1 MVALEAEP
9 IASTPA
15 STNASPDN
23 SDGEVGSGQKQA
35 EGAAEATAGAG
46 KAKKKKKRKTPAQK
60 RAAAEAA
67 LAAAQAANPPPPPV
81 LKISRNKHMKYISS
95 YHGPWLQL
103 PHEVLD
109 SLLTVNC
116 DPANLPTVRGLLDT
130 KSSAYALSDR
140 SRFKTLP
147 PTPPPIDMSFLSDE
161 DERLPP
167 PIDPA
172 AFRGVG
178 EIRKLVDDAS
188 DLAVRAASGMSA
200 AALGAFNPSSSGM
213 GSGGEQQGMGSLGGS
228 GRNATMSPVRQH
240 RLRALAVGK
249 LAEAY
254 KIDEIAA
261 SVCVM
266 QSATGLDDLAQRVL
280 KYEPESLD
288 AQYVHFFHEK
298 IPSRTLA
305 LSTDTTLLDQLILSN
320 PHRLE
325 YYRTRGIVHGFKQDY
340 PAAIR
345 NFTQA
350 LVQAKATRKAKAH
363 HAEVAA
369 GTRSRKKGRGGRGK
383 GKHKEDSGTATNG
396 GADSPSAS
404 TPAREEATSI
414 GKEPGDDLERQML
427 FHRGMAHFHYACKLL
442 EDAAL
447 DIEGVEKPSGGLSN
461 EGGELTLRNVGI
473 VLKDEV
479 AGLYGCA
486 SPKKQERYR
495 NELGDPALREKVTTL
510 LRKSLR
516 DQERFLSY
524 FAVWEAPAGSVLEEE
539 KRYQNPRSTDKP
551 LTFRGRR
558 LIHHRALSNRTRHS
572 DPRRPEV
579 ASGDVKPEPAL
590 LTTYHPLIVEAHFSV
605 LLTHLLLGD
614 FSALVTAHARTVR
627 LMDYLEGYP
636 VFLPA
641 RSLNQSEYA
650 EVLER
655 LAVTWLKKREEQHIS
670 EPDGTE
676 EQLAQEG
683 DLKSLHHLLSFFTPS
698 YVDALVAAAEK
709 AEQELKE
716 QSKAGSKSNP
726 LLSLMDANGLGA
738 NGKERG
744 SWAEEREKAEA
755 ERRKID
761 PSYATYN
768 TARAEVAVAW
778 LTAVVLP
785 EKEIEEKAGR
795 AKGKAPAE
803 GRSAPSSSSATM
815 NGSASTSKLPNLDA
829 WTLDDIDDE

>member
-1 MVALEAEP
+1 M
-9 IASTPA
+9 
-15 STNASPDN
+15 
-23 SDGEVGSGQKQA
+23 
-35 EGAAEATAGAG
+35 
-46 KAKKKKKRKTPAQK
+46 
-60 RAAAEAA
+60 
-67 LAAAQAANPPPPPV
+67 
-81 LKISRNKHMKYISS
+81 
-95 YHGPWLQL
+95 
-103 PHEVLD
+103 
-109 SLLTVNC
+109 LLSC
-116 DPANLPTVRGLLDT
+116 
-130 KSSAYALSDR
+130 
-140 SRFKTLP
+140 
-147 PTPPPIDMSFLSDE
+147 
-161 DERLPP
+161 
-167 PIDPA
+167 
-172 AFRGVG
+172 
-178 EIRKLVDDAS
+178 
-188 DLAVRAASGMSA
+188 
-200 AALGAFNPSSSGM
+200 
-213 GSGGEQQGMGSLGGS
+213 SLG
-228 GRNATMSPVRQH
+228 
-240 RLRALAVGK
+240 RAHLA
-249 LAEAY
+249 
-254 KIDEIAA
+254 
-261 SVCVM
+261 
-266 QSATGLDDLAQRVL
+266 
-280 KYEPESLD
+280 SLC
-288 AQYVHFFHEK
+288 
-298 IPSRTLA
+298 RTLA

-369 GTRSRKKGRGGRGK
+369 GTRTRKKGKGGKSKGK
-383 GKHKEDSGTATNG
+383 GKEEHGAATNG
-396 GADSPSAS
+396 GGGGADSSSAS

-495 NELGDPALREKVTTL
+495 TELGDPALREKVTTL

-579 ASGDVKPEPAL
+579 ANGDVKPEPAL

-655 LAVTWLKKREEQHIS
+655 LAVTWLKKREEEQHIS
-670 EPDGTE
+670 EPEGTE
-676 EQLAQEG
+676 EELAQEG

-698 YVDALVAAAEK
+698 YVEALVAAAEK
-709 AEQELKE
+709 AEKELKE
-716 QSKAGSKSNP
+716 QSKAGAKSNP
-726 LLSLMDANGLGA
+726 LLSLMDASGLGA

-761 PSYATYN
+761 PSCEWIACVALSLSLSLLIVLLWSRRYLQHCSSRGRRRLALCCRLAGEGGVLRALSLSRLTN
-768 TARAEVAVAW
+768 TSPVYSRS
-778 LTAVVLP
+778 
-785 EKEIEEKAGR
+785 R
-795 AKGKAPAE
+795 RRPAE
-803 GRSAPSSSSATM
+803 PKARRPPRVVAL
-815 NGSASTSKLPNLDA
+815 LPPPRPP
-829 WTLDDIDDE
+829 

>member
-1 MVALEAEP
+1 MCTS
-9 IASTPA
+9 STRR
-15 STNASPDN
+15 SPQ
-23 SDGEVGSGQKQA
+23 GSSF
-35 EGAAEATAGAG
+35 AA
-46 KAKKKKKRKTPAQK
+46 PDFS
-60 RAAAEAA
+60 
-67 LAAAQAANPPPPPV
+67 P
-81 LKISRNKHMKYISS
+81 
-95 YHGPWLQL
+95 
-103 PHEVLD
+103 
-109 SLLTVNC
+109 
-116 DPANLPTVRGLLDT
+116 
-130 KSSAYALSDR
+130 
-140 SRFKTLP
+140 
-147 PTPPPIDMSFLSDE
+147 
-161 DERLPP
+161 
-167 PIDPA
+167 
-172 AFRGVG
+172 
-178 EIRKLVDDAS
+178 
-188 DLAVRAASGMSA
+188 
-200 AALGAFNPSSSGM
+200 PSS
-213 GSGGEQQGMGSLGGS
+213 
-228 GRNATMSPVRQH
+228 R
-240 RLRALAVGK
+240 RL
-249 LAEAY
+249 
-254 KIDEIAA
+254 
-261 SVCVM
+261 S
-266 QSATGLDDLAQRVL
+266 S
-280 KYEPESLD
+280 
-288 AQYVHFFHEK
+288 H
-298 IPSRTLA
+298 RTLA
-305 LSTDTTLLDQLILSN
+305 LSTDTTLLDRLILSN

-325 YYRTRGIVHGFKQDY
+325 YHRTRGIVHGFKQDY

-369 GTRSRKKGRGGRGK
+369 GTRMRKKGKGGKGK
-383 GKHKEDSGTATNG
+383 GKHKEDSGAAANG
-396 GADSPSAS
+396 GGVDSSSAS

-473 VLKDEV
+473 VLKNEV

-579 ASGDVKPEPAL
+579 ASGVVKPEPAL

-655 LAVTWLKKREEQHIS
+655 LAVTWLKKREEEQHIS
-670 EPDGTE
+670 EPEGTE
-676 EQLAQEG
+676 EQFAQEG

-698 YVDALVAAAEK
+698 YVEALVAAAEK
-709 AEQELKE
+709 AEKELKE
-716 QSKAGSKSNP
+716 QSKAGAKSNP
-726 LLSLMDANGLGA
+726 MLSLMDANGLGA

-761 PSYATYN
+761 PSCEWRARSSFSPSSIADLFFPSDATYN

-785 EKEIEEKAGR
+785 EKEVR
-795 AKGKAPAE
+795 
-803 GRSAPSSSSATM
+803 
-815 NGSASTSKLPNLDA
+815 
-829 WTLDDIDDE
+829 